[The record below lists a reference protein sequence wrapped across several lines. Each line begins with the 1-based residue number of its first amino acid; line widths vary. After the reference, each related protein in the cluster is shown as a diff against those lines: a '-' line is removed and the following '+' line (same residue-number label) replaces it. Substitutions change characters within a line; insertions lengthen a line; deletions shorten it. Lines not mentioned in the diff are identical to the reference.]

1 MTVDQAAQTKL
12 DEFNRCNDL
21 VWTTAE
27 HPNQPGLAN
36 PVEFGSLPVESAAS
50 QSGFAGLI
58 RAGQSVFLT
67 GNQSIGSIT
76 SLLPGDAGDVSYLVI
91 RKAGLWGHHK
101 IVPVALVNEVN
112 PSSVCLSIDRSKFQG
127 LPEYKTDATIANEID
142 SALWNDEVLRFTD
155 YHEVD
160 VQVKNGVVVLS
171 GHITGVMNR
180 QRIENAVGSVTGILA
195 VRVHLVADDALLL
208 KVAEALVQ
216 IELVEG
222 NQVFA
227 NVQNGLVVLNGH
239 VISAKDRSSAEQCA
253 ANIPSVRGVIN
264 RLAAPGIDLDA
275 EDQRF
280 LQPTIGEEIYFRD
293 GPHGTVNQVII
304 NRNNRRVV
312 AMILQGQ
319 FSDPQQKSASMTSN
333 ETPPPD
339 QLAVVRVS
347 VIQYLTSA
355 SGFLTIDSTEKTKY
369 QDYDPANFIA
379 PEAGWLPPYP
389 YCTDNVR
396 FIREL

>member
-1 MTVDQAAQTKL
+1 MTVEQAAQTKL

-21 VWTTAE
+21 DWPTAV
-27 HPNQPGLAN
+27 HQNQPGLAN
-36 PVEFGSLPVESAAS
+36 PVDYGSLPVETAAS

-58 RAGQSVFLT
+58 RLDQNVFLT
-67 GNQSIGSIT
+67 GHVSIGSIT
-76 SLLPGDAGDVSYLVI
+76 NLLPGNAGEVSYLVI
-91 RKAGLWGHHK
+91 RTAGLWGHHK
-101 IVPVALVNEVN
+101 IAAVALVNEVN
-112 PSSVCLSIDRSKFQG
+112 PTGVGLSIDRSKFEE
-127 LPEYKTDATIANEID
+127 LPDYKTDVSIANEID
-142 SALWNDEVLRFTD
+142 NALWNDEVLRFTD
-155 YHEVD
+155 YHEVN
-160 VQVKNGVVVLS
+160 VQVKNGVAVLS
-171 GHITGVMNR
+171 GHITGIMNR
-180 QRIENAVGSVTGILA
+180 QRIENAVGSVSGTLA
-195 VRVHLVADDALLL
+195 VRFQLVADDALLL
-208 KVAEALVQ
+208 KVAEALAQ
-216 IELVEG
+216 IECVEG

-239 VISAKDRSSAEQCA
+239 VISAEDRSLAEQCA

-280 LQPTIGEEIYFRD
+280 LQPAIGEEIYFRD
-293 GPHGTVNQVII
+293 GLHGSVKQVII

-319 FSDPQQKSASMTSN
+319 FSDPQQKYASMTAN

-339 QLAVVRVS
+339 QVVVIPVS

-355 SGFLTIDSTEKTKY
+355 SGFLVIDSTEKNRY
-369 QDYDPANFIA
+369 QDFDPANFIA

-389 YCTDNVR
+389 YCTDDVR
-396 FIREL
+396 FIRER